1 MAGEAGNKVALEV
14 TGVRKSYTKDG
25 RTLAVVDVER
35 FTVRDG
41 EFVTVIGPSG
51 CGKSTLLHI
60 MGGFIKAEAGE
71 ISVHGRRVDGPGPDR
86 GMMFQ
91 EFALF
96 PWKTVAGNV
105 AWGLEAQGF
114 KKEQIE
120 DTVRAYLEMIGL
132 TEFRNHYPAELS
144 GGMKQRVALAR
155 VLAFN
160 PEVLLMDEPFG
171 ALDAQTRESMQEEL
185 TRLWERTGKTIV
197 FVTHDIDEAV
207 YLGDRVVVLT
217 ARPGRIREE
226 VKIGLPRPRS
236 LEIKKS
242 LQCHEYRN
250 YIWDLIRSESRG
262 GA

>member
-1 MAGEAGNKVALEV
+1 MAGDAGKIALEA
-14 TGVRKSYTKDG
+14 TGVRKTYTKDG
-25 RTLAVVDVER
+25 RSLAVLELER
-35 FTVRDG
+35 FAVRDG

-60 MGGFIKAEAGE
+60 MGGFIKAEAGA
-71 ISVHGRRVDGPGPDR
+71 ISVHGRRVNGPGPDR

-105 AWGLEAQGF
+105 AWGLETQGLP
-114 KKEQIE
+114 KDKIE
-120 DTVRAYLEMIGL
+120 EIVTRHLEMIGL
-132 TEFRNHYPAELS
+132 KDFRNHYPAELS

-155 VLAFN
+155 VLAFD

-226 VKIGLPRPRS
+226 VRIDLPRPRG

-242 LQCHEYRN
+242 ARCHEYRN
-250 YIWDLIRSESRG
+250 HIWDLVRSESRG
-262 GA
+262 AL

>member
-1 MAGEAGNKVALEV
+1 MAGDAGKIALEA
-14 TGVRKSYTKDG
+14 TGVRKTYSKDG
-25 RTLAVVDVER
+25 RSLAVLELER
-35 FTVRDG
+35 FAVHDG

-60 MGGFIKAEAGE
+60 MGGFIKAEAGS
-71 ISVHGRRVDGPGPDR
+71 ISVHGRRVNGPGPDR

-105 AWGLEAQGF
+105 AWGLETQGLP
-114 KKEQIE
+114 KDKIE
-120 DTVRAYLEMIGL
+120 ETVARHLEMIGL
-132 TEFRNHYPAELS
+132 SDFRNHYPAELS

-155 VLAFN
+155 VLAFD

-171 ALDAQTRESMQEEL
+171 ALDAQTRETMQEEL

-226 VKIGLPRPRS
+226 LRIDLPRPRS
-236 LEIKKS
+236 LDIKKS
-242 LQCHEYRN
+242 SQCHEYRN
-250 YIWDLIRSESRG
+250 RIWDLIRSESRDV
-262 GA
+262 AR

>member
-1 MAGEAGNKVALEV
+1 MGDPAAEKIALEA
-14 TGVRKSYTKDG
+14 TGVRKTYTKDG
-25 RTLAVVDVER
+25 RNLAVLDVER
-35 FTVRDG
+35 FSVRDG
-41 EFVTVIGPSG
+41 EFVTIIGPSG

-60 MGGFIKAEAGE
+60 MGGFIKGESGE
-71 ISVHGRRVDGPGPDR
+71 IRVHGRHVNGPGPDR
-86 GMMFQ
+86 GVMFQ

-105 AWGLEAQGF
+105 AWGLEAQRF
-114 KKEQIE
+114 PRDKIE
-120 DTVRAYLEMIGL
+120 ETVRAYLEMIGL
-132 TEFRNHYPAELS
+132 SEFRNHYPAELS

-250 YIWDLIRSESRG
+250 YIWDLIRSESRS
-262 GA
+262 A

>member
-1 MAGEAGNKVALEV
+1 LTSFALEAS
-14 TGVRKSYTKDG
+14 GVRKAYTKDG
-25 RTLAVVDVER
+25 RSLAVLELER
-35 FTVRDG
+35 FAVHDG

-60 MGGFIKAEAGE
+60 MGGFIRAEAGA
-71 ISVHGRRVDGPGPDR
+71 IRVHGRQVNGPGPDR

-105 AWGLEAQGF
+105 AWGLEAQGLPRDR
-114 KKEQIE
+114 I
-120 DTVRAYLEMIGL
+120 DATVEKYLGMIGL

-155 VLAFN
+155 VLAFD

-171 ALDAQTRESMQEEL
+171 ALDAQTRETMQEEL

-226 VKIGLPRPRS
+226 VRIELPRPRS

-242 LQCHEYRN
+242 AQCHEYRN
-250 YIWDLIRSESRG
+250 HIWDSIRSESRR
-262 GA
+262 